1 MKIREP
7 ITALAILLVL
17 LPAPAQAYVTTTTVP
32 AAGGCPQLNH
42 WNISAASPLN
52 RQWSTALPSSQIL
65 ITYDYPG
72 GPAQIDEIA
81 GVIAES
87 YAVWSGVS
95 GSTINSVNYPGM
107 LAPLGTTAILNACTN
122 DALSN
127 PDGLNTICFD
137 QSSDGFTAGVLAFT
151 RTIVADA
158 PGVSVGTGPSAGV
171 QATYAGQILDADIF
185 FRNDGQVSFAT
196 PAALATPAG
205 ANSYDLESILIHELG
220 HLFGLEESGIWQS
233 VMSPFAASPGTY
245 AGSRPNPQDA
255 DAPLSDDDRTGLRN
269 LYPDP
274 LDTVNVGAISG
285 RVLPANPIALAI
297 QRPPSPGQS
306 VTGIFGTQVVAVDA
320 ATGAVIAGT
329 LGGWSC
335 NPASPPAIFDGSF
348 IISRLPLGRSY
359 NIYVEPW
366 DGLATASSVQTP
378 ISDLCSGTAAGCTS
392 PALNTNFTTRVLPA
406 TPAP

>member
-1 MKIREP
+1 MKIRET
-7 ITALAILLVL
+7 IVVL
-17 LPAPAQAYVTTTTVP
+17 MVLFAVLPPPARAYVTSTIVP

-42 WNISAASPLN
+42 WNVSEGSPLT

-65 ITYDYPG
+65 ITFAYPG
-72 GPAQIDEIA
+72 GPAQMDEIA
-81 GVIAES
+81 GVIQES

-95 GSTINSVNYPGM
+95 GATINSVNYPGT

-137 QSSDGFTAGVLAFT
+137 QSSDGFTTGVLAFT

-158 PGVSVGTGPSAGV
+158 PGVTVGASVPA
-171 QATYAGQILDADIF
+171 AFAGQILDADIF
-185 FRNDGQVSFAT
+185 FRNDGTVAFAT
-196 PAALATPAG
+196 PAALATVAG
-205 ANSYDLESILIHELG
+205 ANAYDLESILIHELG

-233 VMSPFAASPGTY
+233 VMSPFAAPPGTFS
-245 AGSRPNPQDA
+245 GLRPNPQDA
-255 DAPLSDDDRTGLRN
+255 DAPLADDDRTGLRN

-274 LDTVNVGAISG
+274 LDTVNLGAVSG
-285 RVLPANPIALAI
+285 RVLPANPFALAI
-297 QRPPSPGQS
+297 QPPPSPGQS

-335 NPASPPAIFDGSF
+335 SPANPPAVFDGSF
-348 IISRLPLGRSY
+348 NISRLPLGRSY

-378 ISDLCSGTAAGCTS
+378 ISNLCSGSAAGCTS
-392 PALNTNFTTRVLPA
+392 PALNTNFTTRILPA
-406 TPAP
+406 TPTQ

>member
-1 MKIREP
+1 MKMPETI
-7 ITALAILLVL
+7 AVLMVLVAV
-17 LPAPAQAYVTTTTVP
+17 LPPPVQAYVTTTTVP
-32 AAGGCPQLNH
+32 AAGGCPKLNR

-52 RQWSTALPSSQIL
+52 RQWSTALPSSQTL
-65 ITYDYPG
+65 ITFAYPG
-72 GPAQIDEIA
+72 GPAQMDEIA
-81 GVIAES
+81 GVIDES

-95 GSTINSVNYPGM
+95 GATINSVNYPGT

-127 PDGLNTICFD
+127 ADGLNTICFD
-137 QSSDGFTAGVLAFT
+137 QSSDGFTTGVLAFT

-158 PGVSVGTGPSAGV
+158 PGVTVGASAPAAFG
-171 QATYAGQILDADIF
+171 GQILDADIF
-185 FRNDGQVSFAT
+185 FRNDGTVSFAT
-196 PAALATPAG
+196 PAALATAAG
-205 ANSYDLESILIHELG
+205 ANAYDLESILIHELG

-233 VMSPFAASPGTY
+233 VMSPFAAPPGTY
-245 AGSRPNPQDA
+245 SGLRPNPQDA

-274 LDTVNVGAISG
+274 LDTVNLGAISG
-285 RVLPANPIALAI
+285 RVLPANPFALAV
-297 QRPPSPGQS
+297 QPPPSPGQS

-320 ATGAVIAGT
+320 STGAVIAGT

-335 NPASPPAIFDGSF
+335 NPANPPALFDGSF
-348 IISRLPLGRSY
+348 NISRLPLGRSY

-378 ISDLCSGTAAGCTS
+378 ISDLCNGSAAGCTS
-392 PALNTNFTTRVLPA
+392 PALNTNFTTRMLPA
-406 TPAP
+406 TPTQ